1 MAMLFQWR
9 GIAVDGMR
17 LDVPMMFSEQ
27 LLRCKFGGLKR
38 KRFVEE
44 VTTEGWAIST
54 DGGALA
60 KLRLAKLF
68 LLSRPNAGS
77 NAFSRA
83 VILYSSGK
91 PHESRMLVS
100 ERKNDGRCLEPFYF

>member
-17 LDVPMMFSEQ
+17 IDVPMTFSEQ
-27 LLRCKFGGLKR
+27 LLRCKFGGLKG

-60 KLRLAKLF
+60 YLGLANCFCLVGQTPVLTLF
-68 LLSRPNAGS
+68 PAR
-77 NAFSRA
+77 
-83 VILYSSGK
+83 
-91 PHESRMLVS
+91 
-100 ERKNDGRCLEPFYF
+100 